1 MMLFMPPPPTPV
13 SFSRDIAPIMAMYCN
28 TCHGESGGISTRS
41 YKELMLGGDL
51 GTVVIPGDPDR
62 SLLIHFLEGR
72 RGENRRMPKNGRA
85 LSPHQIEIIRR
96 WIAEGARNDD
106 LPSNVYRV
114 KLPTVEMRQSNV
126 TRIFCRVNTEAYLVL
141 TMRDPASGRVLWS
154 EIATVKEHKE
164 RIHTAEPGELMFWDV
179 RAGAGWPEIADLDL
193 EMYYAASAP
202 TGTELY
208 AQPSSDR

>member
-1 MMLFMPPPPTPV
+1 MMLSTPPPPAPV

-51 GTVVIPGDPDR
+51 GTVIIPGDPDG
-62 SLLIHFLEGR
+62 SLLIHFLDGR
-72 RGENRRMPKNGRA
+72 RGENRRMPKNSRP
-85 LSPHQIEIIRR
+85 LSSAQIRMVRR

-106 LPSNVYRV
+106 LPSNVYKV
-114 KLPTVEMRQSNV
+114 KLPAVGMRQLKV
-126 TRIFCRVNTEAYLVL
+126 TRIFCRVNTDAYLVL
-141 TMRDPASGRVLWS
+141 TMRDPASGRVLWT
-154 EIATVKEHKE
+154 EIATVKKHKE
-164 RIHTAEPGELMFWDV
+164 PIHTAEPGELMSWDV

-193 EMYYAASAP
+193 AIHYAASEP

-208 AQPSSDR
+208 TEVSSGP